1 METVMHL
8 GPQKSFFH
16 CKQEIQTIRK
26 IRQESGKHIGIIKL
40 LRALLEEENKA
51 QIGRNEFTH
60 SWG

>member
-1 METVMHL
+1 MCMETVMHL

-51 QIGRNEFTH
+51 
-60 SWG
+60 